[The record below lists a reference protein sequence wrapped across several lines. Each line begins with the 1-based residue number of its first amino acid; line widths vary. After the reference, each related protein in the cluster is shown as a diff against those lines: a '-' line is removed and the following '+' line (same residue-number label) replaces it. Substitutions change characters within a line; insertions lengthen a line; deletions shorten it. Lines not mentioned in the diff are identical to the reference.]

1 MYGRRMS
8 HLIAC
13 IITIFL
19 LVRAQGVFGQTQQ
32 QQGSMQGLM
41 QSQGLQGALQ
51 QQSQKTAWYWHYRL
65 TNYRN
70 TLYTRSG
77 KVAVVKNGRLRASAS
92 QNLSLSR
99 VRVLNGFRYRP
110 RTLHFR
116 PNFSRPKGVGISR
129 SAQRIRVRLPRRA
142 R

>member
-1 MYGRRMS
+1 
-8 HLIAC
+8 LA
-13 IITIFL
+13 
-19 LVRAQGVFGQTQQ
+19 
-32 QQGSMQGLM
+32 
-41 QSQGLQGALQ
+41 
-51 QQSQKTAWYWHYRL
+51 
-65 TNYRN
+65 NYRN

-110 RTLHFR
+110 RTLHLR

-129 SAQRIRVRLPRRA
+129 SVQRMRVRLPRRA